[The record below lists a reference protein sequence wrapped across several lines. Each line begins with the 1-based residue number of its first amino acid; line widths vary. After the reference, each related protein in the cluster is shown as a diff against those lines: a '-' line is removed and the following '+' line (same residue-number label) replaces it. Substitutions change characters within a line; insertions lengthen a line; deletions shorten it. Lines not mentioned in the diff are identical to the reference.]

1 MELNVKKFDELTN
14 DELYNILKLRI
25 SVFVVEQGSVYQDL
39 DGNDKE
45 AYHVFF
51 TENNEIMAYLRIVD
65 KGVLY
70 DEVCIGR
77 VISARRR
84 CGLGTK
90 LLSEGIK
97 VAREKFDAEK
107 IIIGA
112 QTYAKP
118 FYESL
123 GFRQISEEYYEDSI
137 PHIKMILE

>member
-1 MELNVKKFDELTN
+1 MELNIKKFNELTN

-25 SVFVVEQGSVYQDL
+25 SVFVVEQESIYQDL

-51 TENNEIMAYLRIVD
+51 TENSEIIAYLRIVD

-77 VISARRR
+77 VISTRRR

-97 VAREKFDAEK
+97 VAREKFGAEK

>member
-1 MELNVKKFDELTN
+1 MELNIKKFDELTN

-25 SVFVVEQGSVYQDL
+25 SVFVVEQNCTYQDL

-51 TENNEIMAYLRIVD
+51 TENNDVLAYLRVVD

-97 VAREKFDAEK
+97 VAREKFGAEK

-123 GFRQISEEYYEDSI
+123 GFQQISEEYYEDSI

>member
-1 MELNVKKFDELTN
+1 MELNIKKFDELTN

-25 SVFVVEQGSVYQDL
+25 SVFVVEQGCTYQDL
-39 DGNDKE
+39 DENDKE

-51 TENNEIMAYLRIVD
+51 TENSEIIAYLRIVD

-97 VAREKFDAEK
+97 VAREKFGAEK

>member
-1 MELNVKKFDELTN
+1 MELNIKKFDELTN

-51 TENNEIMAYLRIVD
+51 TENSEIIAYLRIVD

-97 VAREKFDAEK
+97 VAREKYGAEK

-123 GFRQISEEYYEDSI
+123 GFRQISEEYFEDSI

>member
-1 MELNVKKFDELTN
+1 MELNIKKFDELTN

-25 SVFVVEQGSVYQDL
+25 SVFVVEQNCTYQDL

-45 AYHVFF
+45 AYHIFF
-51 TENNEIMAYLRIVD
+51 TENSEIIAYLRIVD

-77 VISARRR
+77 VISTRRR

-97 VAREKFDAEK
+97 VAREKFGAEK

>member
-1 MELNVKKFDELTN
+1 MELNIKKFNELTN

-25 SVFVVEQGSVYQDL
+25 SVFVVEQGCTYQDL
-39 DGNDKE
+39 DGNDEE

-51 TENNEIMAYLRIVD
+51 TENSNVIAYLRVVD

-90 LLSEGIK
+90 LLSEGIR
-97 VAREKFDAEK
+97 VAREKFGAQK

-112 QTYAKP
+112 QTYARP

>member
-1 MELNVKKFDELTN
+1 MELNIKKFDELTN

-25 SVFVVEQGSVYQDL
+25 SVFVVEQNCTYQDL

-45 AYHVFF
+45 AYHIFF
-51 TENNEIMAYLRIVD
+51 TENSEIIAYLRIVD

-77 VISARRR
+77 VISTRRR

-97 VAREKFDAEK
+97 VAREKFGAEK

-123 GFRQISEEYYEDSI
+123 GFRQISEEYFEDSI